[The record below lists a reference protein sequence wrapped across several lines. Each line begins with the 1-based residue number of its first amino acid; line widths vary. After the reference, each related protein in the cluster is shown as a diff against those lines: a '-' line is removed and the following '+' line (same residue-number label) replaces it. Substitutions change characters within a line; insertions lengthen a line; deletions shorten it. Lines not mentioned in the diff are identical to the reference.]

1 MRLSIFALL
10 SLSLGLVAA
19 KKSPQEELTELAA
32 AGNGVIKVT
41 NERTFDLLTLPSRN
55 WSAAIQFTAL
65 NPQRKCKPCS
75 EFDPSFT
82 AVAKAWTTVSEPE
95 RSDHFWATLDFDEA
109 QQVFQKLSLASA
121 PVVHFYMPLAG
132 PRGRAKDTPLKYDFS
147 HGFEA
152 GPLAEQLSSHTPVP
166 IPYKAPIDWAS
177 WAVYAAFGLFF
188 LVTLPLVAPFL
199 QNRWVWA
206 AGSIVT
212 SLIMTSGYMFTR
224 IRGMP
229 MTSGGQWIAA
239 GYQSQYGQETQV
251 VAAIYGLLGGSF
263 LMLTMVTPTQTSPAR
278 QRTQVYVWTAIIFV
292 VYSILIALFKMK
304 NRGYPFSLLF

>member
-1 MRLSIFALL
+1 M
-10 SLSLGLVAA
+10 
-19 KKSPQEELTELAA
+19 
-32 AGNGVIKVT
+32 
-41 NERTFDLLTLPSRN
+41 
-55 WSAAIQFTAL
+55 
-65 NPQRKCKPCS
+65 PCS
-75 EFDPSFT
+75 
-82 AVAKAWTTVSEPE
+82 
-95 RSDHFWATLDFDEA
+95 
-109 QQVFQKLSLASA
+109 
-121 PVVHFYMPLAG
+121 
-132 PRGRAKDTPLKYDFS
+132 
-147 HGFEA
+147 GFEA

-251 VAAIYGLLGGSF
+251 VAAICKL
-263 LMLTMVTPTQTSPAR
+263 
-278 QRTQVYVWTAIIFV
+278 
-292 VYSILIALFKMK
+292 
-304 NRGYPFSLLF
+304 SLLAAGMRRANIGARWTFGWIFPHVDHGHPHANVARPPTYSGIRLDRDHLRRLLYSDSAIQNEEPRYVSKITCASNFADTLRKVTLSRCCSKKWPELVTIIYNECAGISVLHGYM